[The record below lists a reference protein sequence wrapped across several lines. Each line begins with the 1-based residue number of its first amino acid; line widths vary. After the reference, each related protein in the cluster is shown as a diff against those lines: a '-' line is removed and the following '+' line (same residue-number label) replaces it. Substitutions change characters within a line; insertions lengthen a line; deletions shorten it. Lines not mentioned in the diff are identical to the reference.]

1 MLKVTS
7 LFSGIGGIDLGL
19 EATGYYKT
27 TLFSEID
34 PFCQKILKKHWPNV
48 PIIPDVR
55 DINGKEIET
64 DVLVGGF
71 PCQPFSVAGKRKGK
85 EDERHLWPEM
95 FRIIKEARPSIVIGE
110 NVPGIINVQ
119 MALGQ
124 CVSDLEGEGYKVQP
138 VVLPACS
145 VNAPHRRYRVF
156 IIAMVDTDNLRF
168 PQHSGEEK
176 EKQVRRTETP
186 IVSGGSF
193 MANSGRSEWWQQ
205 PSGNTESVGRGAYEK
220 TQWTAHSDS
229 LGGSGEGAEAV
240 ADTNS
245 SSRSSWESRGAD
257 REISAESEGLR
268 GGESERKARKESWSG
283 SENVA
288 DTTGIISNGGGRG
301 DHSKER
307 EIQWETGRESSF
319 LANSTASG
327 SQASPEECG
336 NTSKEQETVA
346 ASSRS
351 GSGGT
356 ENVADS
362 ISRDVETG
370 RERQRE
376 IRKGHQGE
384 GASDNVAC
392 GSEVAE
398 SKNVADTC
406 GTGLSSASSSRSDEE
421 SGEESRN
428 EFPAGCGSA
437 LDWGDISGNWTV
449 EPNVGRVAHGVPDR
463 IHRIKALGNA
473 VVPQLTYVI
482 GMSIIKAMQDD

>member
-124 CVSDLEGEGYKVQP
+124 CVSDLEGEGYQVQP

-193 MANSGRSEWWQQ
+193 MANSGCSEWWQQ
-205 PSGNTESVGRGAYEK
+205 PSGNTESVGRGASEK

-229 LGGSGEGAEAV
+229 LGGSGERTEAV
-240 ADTNS
+240 ANATGSRRHEHEVIKEHGGS
-245 SSRSSWESRGAD
+245 SSQ
-257 REISAESEGLR
+257 EIL
-268 GGESERKARKESWSG
+268 
-283 SENVA
+283 
-288 DTTGIISNGGGRG
+288 
-301 DHSKER
+301 
-307 EIQWETGRESSF
+307 
-319 LANSTASG
+319 
-327 SQASPEECG
+327 G
-336 NTSKEQETVA
+336 N
-346 ASSRS
+346 
-351 GSGGT
+351 GSG
-356 ENVADS
+356 
-362 ISRDVETG
+362 IP
-370 RERQRE
+370 RECTWWV
-376 IRKGHQGE
+376 
-384 GASDNVAC
+384 S
-392 GSEVAE
+392 
-398 SKNVADTC
+398 
-406 GTGLSSASSSRSDEE
+406 
-421 SGEESRN
+421 
-428 EFPAGCGSA
+428 
-437 LDWGDISGNWTV
+437 
-449 EPNVGRVAHGVPDR
+449 EPNMGRVVNGVPDR
-463 IHRIKALGNA
+463 IHRIKSLGNA
-473 VVPQLTYVI
+473 VVPQLAYVI
-482 GMSIIKAMQDD
+482 GMSIIKALREENEQS

>member
-19 EATGYYKT
+19 KATGYYKT

-110 NVPGIINVQ
+110 NVPGIINTQ

-124 CVSDLEGEGYKVQP
+124 CVSDLESEGYKVQP

-156 IIAMVDTDNLRF
+156 IIAMVDTDNLRL
-168 PQHSGEEK
+168 PQHSSEEK
-176 EKQVRRTETP
+176 EKQVGWTETP
-186 IVSGGSF
+186 LVSGSSF
-193 MANSGRSEWWQQ
+193 MAN
-205 PSGNTESVGRGAYEK
+205 A
-220 TQWTAHSDS
+220 
-229 LGGSGEGAEAV
+229 
-240 ADTNS
+240 NS

-288 DTTGIISNGGGRG
+288 NPTSFISNGGGRG
-301 DHSKER
+301 DHSKEGEIQR
-307 EIQWETGRESSF
+307 EIGRKSSF

-327 SQASPEECG
+327 SQASSEERL
-336 NTSKEQETVA
+336 EQE
-346 ASSRS
+346 
-351 GSGGT
+351 
-356 ENVADS
+356 
-362 ISRDVETG
+362 
-370 RERQRE
+370 
-376 IRKGHQGE
+376 
-384 GASDNVAC
+384 
-392 GSEVAE
+392 GSEEAIAV
-398 SKNVADTC
+398 DTC
-406 GTGLSSASSSRSDEE
+406 SRTFRPE
-421 SGEESRN
+421 
-428 EFPAGCGSA
+428 
-437 LDWGDISGNWTV
+437 GNWAV
-449 EPNVGRVAHGVPDR
+449 EPNVGRVADGISDR
-463 IHRIKALGNA
+463 IHRIKSLGNA

>member
-1 MLKVTS
+1 
-7 LFSGIGGIDLGL
+7 
-19 EATGYYKT
+19 
-27 TLFSEID
+27 
-34 PFCQKILKKHWPNV
+34 
-48 PIIPDVR
+48 
-55 DINGKEIET
+55 
-64 DVLVGGF
+64 
-71 PCQPFSVAGKRKGK
+71 
-85 EDERHLWPEM
+85 
-95 FRIIKEARPSIVIGE
+95 
-110 NVPGIINVQ
+110 
-119 MALGQ
+119 
-124 CVSDLEGEGYKVQP
+124 
-138 VVLPACS
+138 
-145 VNAPHRRYRVF
+145 
-156 IIAMVDTDNLRF
+156 
-168 PQHSGEEK
+168 
-176 EKQVRRTETP
+176 
-186 IVSGGSF
+186 
-193 MANSGRSEWWQQ
+193 
-205 PSGNTESVGRGAYEK
+205 
-220 TQWTAHSDS
+220 
-229 LGGSGEGAEAV
+229 
-240 ADTNS
+240 
-245 SSRSSWESRGAD
+245 
-257 REISAESEGLR
+257 
-268 GGESERKARKESWSG
+268 
-283 SENVA
+283 VA

>member
-7 LFSGIGGIDLGL
+7 LFAGIGGIDLGL

-220 TQWTAHSDS
+220 TQWSTHSGS
-229 LGGSGEGAEAV
+229 LGGSSEGAEA
-240 ADTNS
+240 
-245 SSRSSWESRGAD
+245 
-257 REISAESEGLR
+257 
-268 GGESERKARKESWSG
+268 
-283 SENVA
+283 VA

-362 ISRDVETG
+362 ISRNVETG

-392 GSEVAE
+392 GSEAAE

>member
-7 LFSGIGGIDLGL
+7 LFAGIGGIDLGL

-110 NVPGIINVQ
+110 NVPGIINTQ

-124 CVSDLEGEGYKVQP
+124 CVSDLESEGYKVQP

-156 IIAMVDTDNLRF
+156 IIAMVDTDNLRL

-176 EKQVRRTETP
+176 EKQVGWTETP
-186 IVSGGSF
+186 AMSGGSF
-193 MANSGRSEWWQQ
+193 MANAGRSEWWQQ
-205 PSGNTESVGRGAYEK
+205 PSRNTESVRRGASEK

-240 ADTNS
+240 ANS
-245 SSRSSWESRGAD
+245 VSR
-257 REISAESEGLR
+257 
-268 GGESERKARKESWSG
+268 
-283 SENVA
+283 N
-288 DTTGIISNGGGRG
+288 
-301 DHSKER
+301 
-307 EIQWETGRESSF
+307 
-319 LANSTASG
+319 
-327 SQASPEECG
+327 
-336 NTSKEQETVA
+336 
-346 ASSRS
+346 
-351 GSGGT
+351 
-356 ENVADS
+356 
-362 ISRDVETG
+362 VETG
-370 RERQRE
+370 RERQWKV
-376 IRKGHQGE
+376 RKGHQGE
-384 GASDNVAC
+384 GISDNVAC
-392 GSEVAE
+392 GSEAAE
-398 SKNVADTC
+398 SKNVADST
-406 GTGLSSASSSRSDEE
+406 SSQRHEHEIIKEYGEASSQEILGNG
-421 SGEESRN
+421 SGIPRECTWWVS
-428 EFPAGCGSA
+428 
-437 LDWGDISGNWTV
+437 
-449 EPNVGRVAHGVPDR
+449 EPNVGRVVNGVPNR
-463 IHRIKALGNA
+463 IQRIKALGNA

-482 GMSIIKAMQDD
+482 GMSIIKALREEK

>member
-27 TLFSEID
+27 ALFSEID

-95 FRIIKEARPSIVIGE
+95 FRIIKEARPPIVIGE
-110 NVPGIINVQ
+110 NVPGIINTQ

-124 CVSDLEGEGYKVQP
+124 CVSDLESEGYKVQP

-176 EKQVRRTETP
+176 EKQVGWTETP
-186 IVSGGSF
+186 LVSGGSF
-193 MANSGRSEWWQQ
+193 MANSGCSEWWQQ
-205 PSGNTESVGRGAYEK
+205 PSGNTESVGRGASEK

-229 LGGSGEGAEAV
+229 FGGSGEGAEAM
-240 ADTNS
+240 ANTNS

-268 GGESERKARKESWSG
+268 GGESERKAREESWSG

-288 DTTGIISNGGGRG
+288 DTTGVISNGGGRG
-301 DHSKER
+301 DHSKEG
-307 EIQWETGRESSF
+307 EIQWETGRKSSF

-336 NTSKEQETVA
+336 NTGKEQETVA
-346 ASSRS
+346 ASTRS
-351 GSGGT
+351 GSGG
-356 ENVADS
+356 E
-362 ISRDVETG
+362 E
-370 RERQRE
+370 
-376 IRKGHQGE
+376 
-384 GASDNVAC
+384 
-392 GSEVAE
+392 
-398 SKNVADTC
+398 NVADTC
-406 GTGLSSASSSRSDEE
+406 GTGLSSASFARSDEGSE
-421 SGEESRN
+421 EESRN

-449 EPNVGRVAHGVPDR
+449 EPTVGRVAHGVPNR
-463 IHRIKALGNA
+463 VHRIKALGNA
-473 VVPQLTYVI
+473 VVPQLAYVI
-482 GMSIIKAMQDD
+482 GMSIIKAMQNDI

>member
-110 NVPGIINVQ
+110 NVPGIINTQ

-124 CVSDLEGEGYKVQP
+124 CVSDLESEGYKVQP

-156 IIAMVDTDNLRF
+156 IIAMVDTDNLRL
-168 PQHSGEEK
+168 PQHSSEEK
-176 EKQVRRTETP
+176 EKQVGWTETP
-186 IVSGGSF
+186 IMSGGSF
-193 MANSGRSEWWQQ
+193 MANTRRSEWWQQ
-205 PSGNTESVGRGAYEK
+205 PSGNTESVGRRAFEK
-220 TQWTAHSDS
+220 TQWSAHSDS
-229 LGGSGEGAEAV
+229 LGGS
-240 ADTNS
+240 
-245 SSRSSWESRGAD
+245 
-257 REISAESEGLR
+257 SEGT
-268 GGESERKARKESWSG
+268 EA
-283 SENVA
+283 VA

-301 DHSKER
+301 DHSKEG
-307 EIQWETGRESSF
+307 EISWETGRKSSF

-336 NTSKEQETVA
+336 NTSQEQETVA
-346 ASSRS
+346 TSPRS
-351 GSGGT
+351 GFNGT
-356 ENVADS
+356 ENVA
-362 ISRDVETG
+362 
-370 RERQRE
+370 
-376 IRKGHQGE
+376 
-384 GASDNVAC
+384 N
-392 GSEVAE
+392 
-398 SKNVADTC
+398 TC
-406 GTGLSSASSSRSDEE
+406 DTGLSSASSSRSDEE

-463 IHRIKALGNA
+463 VHRIKSLGNA
-473 VVPQLTYVI
+473 VVPQLAYVI
-482 GMSIIKAMQDD
+482 GMSIIRAMQND

>member
-1 MLKVTS
+1 MTLKVAS
-7 LFSGIGGIDLGL
+7 LFSGIGGMDLGL
-19 EATGYYKT
+19 EATGHFKT
-27 TLFSEID
+27 ILFSENNE
-34 PFCQKILKKHWPNV
+34 FCQKILKKHWPDV
-48 PIIPDVR
+48 PIIKDVR
-55 DINGKEIET
+55 SINGKEIEKA
-64 DVLVGGF
+64 DVIVGGF

-124 CVSDLEGEGYKVQP
+124 CVADLEGEGYKVQP

-220 TQWTAHSDS
+220 TQWSTHSGS
-229 LGGSGEGAEAV
+229 LGGSGEGAEA
-240 ADTNS
+240 
-245 SSRSSWESRGAD
+245 
-257 REISAESEGLR
+257 
-268 GGESERKARKESWSG
+268 
-283 SENVA
+283 VA

-307 EIQWETGRESSF
+307 EIQWETGRKSSF
-319 LANSTASG
+319 LANS
-327 SQASPEECG
+327 
-336 NTSKEQETVA
+336 V
-346 ASSRS
+346 SR
-351 GSGGT
+351 
-356 ENVADS
+356 N
-362 ISRDVETG
+362 VETG
-370 RERQRE
+370 RERQWE

-392 GSEVAE
+392 GSEAAE

>member
-1 MLKVTS
+1 
-7 LFSGIGGIDLGL
+7 
-19 EATGYYKT
+19 
-27 TLFSEID
+27 
-34 PFCQKILKKHWPNV
+34 
-48 PIIPDVR
+48 
-55 DINGKEIET
+55 
-64 DVLVGGF
+64 
-71 PCQPFSVAGKRKGK
+71 
-85 EDERHLWPEM
+85 
-95 FRIIKEARPSIVIGE
+95 
-110 NVPGIINVQ
+110 
-119 MALGQ
+119 
-124 CVSDLEGEGYKVQP
+124 
-138 VVLPACS
+138 
-145 VNAPHRRYRVF
+145 
-156 IIAMVDTDNLRF
+156 
-168 PQHSGEEK
+168 
-176 EKQVRRTETP
+176 
-186 IVSGGSF
+186 

-220 TQWTAHSDS
+220 TQWSTHSGS
-229 LGGSGEGAEAV
+229 LGGSGEGAEA
-240 ADTNS
+240 
-245 SSRSSWESRGAD
+245 
-257 REISAESEGLR
+257 
-268 GGESERKARKESWSG
+268 
-283 SENVA
+283 VA

-319 LANSTASG
+319 LANATASG

-392 GSEVAE
+392 GSEAAE

>member
-7 LFSGIGGIDLGL
+7 LFAGIGGIDLGL
-19 EATGYYKT
+19 EATGYYET
-27 TLFSEID
+27 ILFSEID

-124 CVSDLEGEGYKVQP
+124 CVADLEGEGYKVQP

-220 TQWTAHSDS
+220 TQWSTHSGS
-229 LGGSGEGAEAV
+229 LGGSGEGAEA
-240 ADTNS
+240 
-245 SSRSSWESRGAD
+245 
-257 REISAESEGLR
+257 
-268 GGESERKARKESWSG
+268 
-283 SENVA
+283 VA

-336 NTSKEQETVA
+336 NSSKEQETVA

-392 GSEVAE
+392 GSEAAE

>member
-7 LFSGIGGIDLGL
+7 LFAGIGGIDLGL

-220 TQWTAHSDS
+220 TQWSTHSGS
-229 LGGSGEGAEAV
+229 LGGSGEGAEA
-240 ADTNS
+240 
-245 SSRSSWESRGAD
+245 
-257 REISAESEGLR
+257 
-268 GGESERKARKESWSG
+268 
-283 SENVA
+283 VA

-362 ISRDVETG
+362 ISRNVETG

-384 GASDNVAC
+384 GTSDNVAC
-392 GSEVAE
+392 GSEVE
-398 SKNVADTC
+398 KSKNVADTC

>member
-220 TQWTAHSDS
+220 TQWSTHSGS
-229 LGGSGEGAEAV
+229 LGGSGEGAEA
-240 ADTNS
+240 
-245 SSRSSWESRGAD
+245 
-257 REISAESEGLR
+257 
-268 GGESERKARKESWSG
+268 
-283 SENVA
+283 VA

-370 RERQRE
+370 CERQRE

-384 GASDNVAC
+384 GTSDNVAC
-392 GSEVAE
+392 GSEVE
-398 SKNVADTC
+398 KSKNVADTC
-406 GTGLSSASSSRSDEE
+406 GTGLSSASSSRSDGE

>member
-7 LFSGIGGIDLGL
+7 LFAGIGGIDLGL

-220 TQWTAHSDS
+220 TQWSTHSDS
-229 LGGSGEGAEAV
+229 LGGSSEGAEV
-240 ADTNS
+240 
-245 SSRSSWESRGAD
+245 
-257 REISAESEGLR
+257 
-268 GGESERKARKESWSG
+268 
-283 SENVA
+283 V
-288 DTTGIISNGGGRG
+288 
-301 DHSKER
+301 
-307 EIQWETGRESSF
+307 
-319 LANSTASG
+319 ANSTASG

-336 NTSKEQETVA
+336 NTSQEQETVA
-346 ASSRS
+346 ASPRS

-362 ISRDVETG
+362 ISRNVETG

-384 GASDNVAC
+384 GTSDNVAC
-392 GSEVAE
+392 GSEVE
-398 SKNVADTC
+398 KSKNVADTC
-406 GTGLSSASSSRSDEE
+406 GTGLSSASSSRNDGE

-482 GMSIIKAMQDD
+482 GMSIIKALREEK

>member
-7 LFSGIGGIDLGL
+7 LFAGIGGIDLGL
-19 EATGYYKT
+19 EATGYYET
-27 TLFSEID
+27 ILFSEID

-220 TQWTAHSDS
+220 TQWSTHSDS
-229 LGGSGEGAEAV
+229 LGGSSEGAEVV
-240 ADTNS
+240 AD
-245 SSRSSWESRGAD
+245 
-257 REISAESEGLR
+257 
-268 GGESERKARKESWSG
+268 
-283 SENVA
+283 
-288 DTTGIISNGGGRG
+288 
-301 DHSKER
+301 
-307 EIQWETGRESSF
+307 
-319 LANSTASG
+319 STASG

-336 NTSKEQETVA
+336 NTSQEQETVA
-346 ASSRS
+346 ASPRS

-384 GASDNVAC
+384 GTSDNVAC
-392 GSEVAE
+392 GSEVE
-398 SKNVADTC
+398 KSKNVADTC

-463 IHRIKALGNA
+463 IHRIKSLGNA
-473 VVPQLTYVI
+473 VVPQLAYVI
-482 GMSIIKAMQDD
+482 GMSIIKALREENEQS

>member
-110 NVPGIINVQ
+110 NVPGIINTQ

-124 CVSDLEGEGYKVQP
+124 CVADLEGEGYKVQP

-156 IIAMVDTDNLRF
+156 IIAMVDTDNLRL
-168 PQHSGEEK
+168 PQHSSKEK
-176 EKQVRRTETP
+176 EKQVGRTGTP
-186 IVSGGSF
+186 VMSGGSF
-193 MANSGRSEWWQQ
+193 MANAGRSEWWQQ
-205 PSGNTESVGRGAYEK
+205 PSGNTESVGRGASEK
-220 TQWTAHSDS
+220 TQWSAHSDS
-229 LGGSGEGAEAV
+229 LGGS
-240 ADTNS
+240 
-245 SSRSSWESRGAD
+245 
-257 REISAESEGLR
+257 SEGT
-268 GGESERKARKESWSG
+268 EA
-283 SENVA
+283 VA

-301 DHSKER
+301 DHSKEG
-307 EIQWETGRESSF
+307 EISWETGRKSSF
-319 LANSTASG
+319 LANS
-327 SQASPEECG
+327 
-336 NTSKEQETVA
+336 V
-346 ASSRS
+346 SR
-351 GSGGT
+351 
-356 ENVADS
+356 N
-362 ISRDVETG
+362 VETG

-384 GASDNVAC
+384 GTSDNVAC
-392 GSEVAE
+392 GSEAAE
-398 SKNVADTC
+398 SKNVAYSTTSGSQASPEERLEQERSEEAIAVDTC
-406 GTGLSSASSSRSDEE
+406 SGTFRPE
-421 SGEESRN
+421 
-428 EFPAGCGSA
+428 
-437 LDWGDISGNWTV
+437 GNWTV

-463 IHRIKALGNA
+463 IQRIKALGNA

-482 GMSIIKAMQDD
+482 GMSIIKAMQDG

>member
-220 TQWTAHSDS
+220 TQWSTHSGS
-229 LGGSGEGAEAV
+229 LGGSGEGAEA
-240 ADTNS
+240 
-245 SSRSSWESRGAD
+245 
-257 REISAESEGLR
+257 
-268 GGESERKARKESWSG
+268 
-283 SENVA
+283 VA

-362 ISRDVETG
+362 ISRNVETG

-384 GASDNVAC
+384 GTSDNVAC
-392 GSEVAE
+392 GSEVE
-398 SKNVADTC
+398 KSKNVADTC